1 MPEGGIGGAQSGC
14 KVREVGEDKGHS
26 VLARELMAQSV
37 ALDEIDRRILFWLQ
51 RDCAMPVA
59 ELAAKAGVSASP
71 CWRRVQRLT
80 EAGVIR
86 GRVALLDAGRV
97 NAGVNVF
104 VAVRT
109 NQHQKEWADRFCAC
123 VMDLPEVVG
132 FYRMAGQVDYLL
144 HVVVPSIE
152 GYDDVYKR
160 LIARIDLYDVSASF
174 AMEVLKSTTAL
185 PLEYAARG

>member
-1 MPEGGIGGAQSGC
+1 MTAKP
-14 KVREVGEDKGHS
+14 
-26 VLARELMAQSV
+26 V
-37 ALDEIDRRILFWLQ
+37 ALDEVDRRILYWLH
-51 RDCAMPVA
+51 RDAGMPVA
-59 ELAAKAGVSASP
+59 ELADKAGISASP

-86 GRVALLDAGRV
+86 ARVALLDAGRV
-97 NAGVNVF
+97 NLAVNVF

-109 NQHQKEWADRFCAC
+109 NQHKASWAEQFCAC
-123 VMDLPEVVG
+123 VMDMPEVVG

-144 HVVVPSIE
+144 HIVVPGIDA
-152 GYDDVYKR
+152 YDGVYKR

-185 PLEYAARG
+185 PLDYAD